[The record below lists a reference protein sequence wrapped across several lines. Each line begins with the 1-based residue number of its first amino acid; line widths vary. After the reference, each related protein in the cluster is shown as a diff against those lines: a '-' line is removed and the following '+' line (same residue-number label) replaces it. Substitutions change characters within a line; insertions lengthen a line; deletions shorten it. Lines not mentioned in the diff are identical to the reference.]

1 MPFYDEAWFWILLFA
16 ILFLIAGAL
25 YNEYARRGTGTVSW
39 AQPLLLL
46 FGVCLLIAAA
56 ALYWRS
62 SVATSLALT
71 INPTISTTVTA
82 STPGATLGG
91 GYGGGG
97 PYSTGATLGGGYG
110 GGGPYSTGGYGAPA
124 YTPGSTAGYGGIPG
138 STSLSGEESLAD
150 TGSPLVPVTNVLTTQ
165 ASAPIS
171 TTPVVG
177 GGVVT
182 TPAGTRMMA
191 TGYSAPLRPGLSSQ
205 PVGFGAALPAQLSP
219 SLPAQLSS
227 SLTPSSQP
235 GSPYY
240 SPNVSVTAPISLGN
254 SLSALR

>member
-82 STPGATLGG
+82 STP
-91 GYGGGG
+91 
-97 PYSTGATLGGGYG
+97 GATLGGGYG